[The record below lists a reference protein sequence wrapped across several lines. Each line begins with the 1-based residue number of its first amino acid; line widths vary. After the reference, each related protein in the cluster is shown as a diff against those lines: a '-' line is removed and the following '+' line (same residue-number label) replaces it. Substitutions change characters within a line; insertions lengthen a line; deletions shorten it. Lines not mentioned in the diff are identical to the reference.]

1 MYAFKKEKL
10 KENMNTKFEPFSIK
24 NPNPVLSVAKNGT
37 VLYSNEAGEPLL
49 HEWGVRIGEK
59 LPSSIGDFVQ
69 RVLSRN
75 SPDKMEVKV
84 GKRVYLVVFH
94 PLPEQECVNI
104 YGFDISDQKELEEK
118 LRESENKYRNIVETS
133 VEGIWIFN
141 SVSETTYVNEKMA
154 EILGYN
160 REEMVGRFIWDFAY
174 EEDKGISQVKLANR
188 KQGIDDVY
196 ELKLLRKDGSLIWVS
211 VSAKG
216 FFDDAGKFAGSVGMF
231 TDITDRKRT
240 ERTLRES
247 EEKYR
252 IVADNTYDWEF
263 WLNPDGRFL
272 YTSPSCERVTGYAVW
287 EFMDN
292 PDLLQKIIHSD
303 DRQAFLQHKHDTS
316 PSRHGDIEFRI
327 VTKDG
332 EIRWIHHLCQPIYDG
347 KGRYA
352 GSRGSNRD
360 ITERKRAEET
370 LAFERSQLLSIFDG
384 MDDVVYVTD
393 PYTYE
398 VLYANKAM
406 KEKFGGELVGGTCYR
421 EFQRKDSPCDFCT
434 NPIILKER
442 DKPYLW
448 EYYNPTVDRFFM
460 IMDRIIKWPDGRDV
474 RLEIAKD
481 ITERKQMEDTLK
493 KAHDGLEA
501 KVKERTTE
509 LEKAYNLL
517 KESEGRLAEAQKIAH
532 VGCYDWNIATNKEYW
547 SDELYRIFGLDPQ
560 FELNHNT
567 FLNCIHPEDLEY
579 VSQAINEALNGKPYN
594 IDYRII
600 LPDGEEHVIYSQGG
614 VIFDEKNT
622 PIRMRGIVQD
632 ITDRKKAEES
642 LASIEIARKREIH
655 HRIKNNLQVISSL
668 LDLQAEKFRNRQN
681 IKDSEVLEAFRESQD
696 RVISMAL
703 IHEELHKGG
712 GFEKLNFSS
721 YIEELAENLLLTYR
735 LGDSNINLN
744 KDLNENILFD
754 VDTAIPLGIIINE
767 LVSNSLKYAFPEKN
781 DGEIRIKLHREE
793 GSDTSFILIVS
804 DNGVGISEDL
814 DIEDLDS
821 LGLQLVTSL
830 VDQLDG
836 ELELKRDN
844 GTEFIIRFTV
854 TEESNQVLTP
864 QLIE

>member
-1 MYAFKKEKL
+1 
-10 KENMNTKFEPFSIK
+10 MNTKIEQFPAI
-24 NPNPVLSVAKNGT
+24 NPNPVLSVAKDGT
-37 VLYSNEAGEPLL
+37 LLYSNEAGKPLL
-49 HEWGVRIGEK
+49 NEWCVEVGEK
-59 LPSSIGDFVQ
+59 LPPSIVDFVQ
-69 RVLSRN
+69 RVISRN
-75 SPDKMEVKV
+75 SPEKMEVKL
-84 GKRVYLVVFH
+84 GKRVYLVMFH
-94 PLPEQECVNI
+94 PLPEEECVNM
-104 YGFDISDQKELEEK
+104 YGFDISELKELEGK
-118 LRESENKYRNIVETS
+118 LRDSENKYRNIVETS

-154 EILGYN
+154 EIMGYN

-174 EEDKGISQVKLANR
+174 EEDKGISQVKLANT

-211 VSAKG
+211 VSSKG
-216 FFDDAGKFAGSVGMF
+216 FLDDAGKFAGSVGMF

-240 ERTLRES
+240 ERTLLES

-252 IVADNTYDWEF
+252 IVADNTFDWEF
-263 WLNPDGRFL
+263 WLNPDGRFV
-272 YTSPSCERVTGYAVW
+272 YTSPSCERVTGYSAQ

-303 DRQAFLQHKHDTS
+303 DRQPFLQHKHDTS

-332 EIRWIHHLCQPIYDG
+332 EIIWIHHLCQPIYDG
-347 KGRYA
+347 EGRYA

-360 ITERKRAEET
+360 ITEHKRAEEI
-370 LAFERSQLLSIFDG
+370 LAFERLQFLSIFDG

-406 KEKFGGELVGGTCYR
+406 KEKFGGELVEGTCYR

-442 DKPYLW
+442 DKPYFW
-448 EYYNPTVDRFFM
+448 EYYNPMVDRFFM

-481 ITERKQMEDTLK
+481 ITERKQMEDILK

-532 VGCYDWNIATNKEYW
+532 VGCYDWNIATNEEYW

-642 LASIEIARKREIH
+642 LVSIEIARKREIH

-703 IHEELHKGG
+703 IHEELHKGE
-712 GFEKLNFSS
+712 GFEKLNFSL

-735 LGDSNINLN
+735 LGNSNINLN
-744 KDLNENILFD
+744 TDLSENILFD
-754 VDTAIPLGIIINE
+754 VDIAIPLGIIINE

-781 DGEIRIKLHREE
+781 DGEIRVKLHREE

-830 VDQLDG
+830 VDQLEG
-836 ELELKRDN
+836 ELELKRGN

-854 TEESNQVLTP
+854 TEESKQVSTP